1 LLHYSALLVKNKT
14 EGSLNGDDYADF
26 NVGIMRIM
34 EQKRKPTKELKGLL
48 RNPFRTG
55 YLGLLQLVSFD
66 YFDREDPRK
75 YFSRDVDLYKKNSV
89 GRISNK

>member
-1 LLHYSALLVKNKT
+1 MLHYSALLVKNKT
-14 EGSLNGDDYADF
+14 EGSLNGDDYADLD
-26 NVGIMRIM
+26 VGIMRIM

-48 RNPFRTG
+48 RNPFSTG
-55 YLGLLQLVSFD
+55 YLGLLQLVSVD